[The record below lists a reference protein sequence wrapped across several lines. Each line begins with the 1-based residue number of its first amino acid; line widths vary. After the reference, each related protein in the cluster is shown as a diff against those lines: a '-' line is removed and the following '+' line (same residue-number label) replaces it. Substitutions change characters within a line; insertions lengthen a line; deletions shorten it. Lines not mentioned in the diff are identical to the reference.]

1 MQLTQI
7 RTRRPIGERSIG
19 AQRTD
24 ETYVDARQRCRLEGE
39 EVYVEKI
46 GDVVMLVPKDSDML
60 STMLE
65 ATGKFTDDFMSD
77 IEDLPLQ
84 EGEPV
89 EGLFP
94 EEHQL

>member
-1 MQLTQI
+1 MLTAKLIANGGSQAV
-7 RTRRPIGERSIG
+7 RLPKS
-19 AQRTD
+19 
-24 ETYVDARQRCRLEGE
+24 CRLEGE

-65 ATGKFTDDFMSD
+65 AAGKFTDDFMSD